1 MTDTI
6 NRQVHT
12 LIQNGRHCV
21 LATANNNRPYCSLMA
36 YVAASDGAAVYMV
49 THRHTRKFG
58 NLTGNP
64 AVSLLIDTRDTP
76 RPRALTLEGTCF
88 EVADLSEKERIYG
101 LFLTDHPYMHAF
113 VNHEDAVLIRIDIA
127 AALYLDGLVDAHH
140 VSFPEKTQ

>member
-6 NRQVHT
+6 NRQVLT

-21 LATANNNRPYCSLMA
+21 LATANDNRPYCSLMA

-49 THRHTRKFG
+49 THRHTRKFQ
-58 NLTGNP
+58 NLIRNP

-88 EVADLSEKERIYG
+88 EVDDMSERRRIYD
-101 LFLTDHPYMHAF
+101 LFLTNHPHMHPF
-113 VNHEDAVLIRIDIA
+113 VNHEDAVLIRVDIA
-127 AALYLDGLVDAHH
+127 AALYLDGLADAHH
-140 VSFPEKTQ
+140 VTFPDKTE